1 MNISHIASVASFFVS
16 RVDVLV
22 DKLLEDKIKVI
33 SVNSEQQQ
41 QLGALQ
47 GKIAIANARLV
58 YQEFKRLFSGP
69 RFEALKQHGAHVQ
82 RPLWAST
89 STKNP
94 AYRDILYAE
103 ELVGPDTVDT
113 MTLKTIESFRDH
125 GRVRRS
131 VEDDLLQTRAELAAL
146 EKVGISYDQVTQ
158 QLQDEGVQ
166 RFADSFHM
174 LFACIEDK
182 RKAFKE
188 KTIPHN

>member
-22 DKLLEDKIKVI
+22 DKLLEDKIKVTSI
-33 SVNSEQQQ
+33 NAEQQQ
-41 QLGALQ
+41 LRALQ

-103 ELVGPDTVDT
+103 ELIGPDTVDT

-131 VEDDLLQTRAELAAL
+131 VEDDVPQARAELAAL
-146 EKVGISYDQVTQ
+146 EKVGISYDQVTR
-158 QLQDEGVQ
+158 QLQDDGVQ
-166 RFADSFHM
+166 RFADSFHK

-182 RKAFKE
+182 RKAFK
-188 KTIPHN
+188 KTIPYS